1 MVVTAVPRQCQA
13 CYACAV
19 LKLLLI
25 SVLLGTFLLPLAAAS
40 GRKPLRALRIM
51 LVSILIAEL
60 GYAFFL
66 RFIYGRML

>member
-1 MVVTAVPRQCQA
+1 MAVTAVPPQCQA

-19 LKLLLI
+19 LKLLLM
-25 SVLLGTFLLPLAAAS
+25 SMLLATFLVPAVAAS

-51 LVSILIAEL
+51 LVFILIAEL